1 MSGVGQKG
9 GLAVLS
15 ALCCRLVRKIRAKQC
30 LYSIYTMFMTGSKS
44 PFTSSAFSKGDIRDI
59 LTSDCFCHKVINKLL
74 FLFTQHEKCCY
85 TE

>member
-1 MSGVGQKG
+1 MSGVGQNG

-44 PFTSSAFSKGDIRDI
+44 PFTLSAFSKVDIRDI
-59 LTSDCFCHKVINKLL
+59 
-74 FLFTQHEKCCY
+74 FTGQTHY
-85 TE
+85 I